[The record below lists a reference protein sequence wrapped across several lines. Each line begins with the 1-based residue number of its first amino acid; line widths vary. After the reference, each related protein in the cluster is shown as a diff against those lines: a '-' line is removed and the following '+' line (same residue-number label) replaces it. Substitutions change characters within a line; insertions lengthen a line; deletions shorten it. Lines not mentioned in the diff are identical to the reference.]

1 MASPVSRAEEL
12 ERSNNS
18 VFSERQEELEAMAD
32 KMPKRLAGQFPF
44 LMEIRTGVIHP
55 YTESLAER
63 SDLVIGCYNLE
74 GSNNPEDGDPY
85 YDPQASTMRNE
96 RRARV
101 EKVGP
106 ANAAEAKAAAAAER
120 GEIRRQVL
128 AEETD
133 RIRAEETA
141 RIRAELLAEMAA
153 NPAPAPAPEVAPA
166 PAPEVAPT
174 PAPAPAPVK
183 QKPKSTKGKAA
194 DKATAD
200 AGTGPGTEADAV
212 ADDAGA
218 GNNITEADDL
228 AKAFEQAMK

>member
-128 AEETD
+128 AEEAD
-133 RIRAEETA
+133 RIRAEETD

-153 NPAPAPAPEVAPA
+153 NPAPAPAPEVAPV
-166 PAPEVAPT
+166 PAPEVAP
-174 PAPAPAPVK
+174 APAPAK
-183 QKPKSTKGKAA
+183 QKSKSTKGKAA

-200 AGTGPGTEADAV
+200 AGTGTGTEADAAAT

>member
-32 KMPKRLAGQFPF
+32 KMPKRLTGQFPF

-153 NPAPAPAPEVAPA
+153 NPAPAPAPEVAP
-166 PAPEVAPT
+166 T
-174 PAPAPAPVK
+174 PAPAPVK
-183 QKPKSTKGKAA
+183 QKPKSTKSKAA

-200 AGTGPGTEADAV
+200 AGTDTGTEAGAI

-218 GNNITEADDL
+218 GDNITEADDL

>member
-133 RIRAEETA
+133 RIRAEETD

-153 NPAPAPAPEVAPA
+153 NPAPAPAPEVATA
-166 PAPEVAPT
+166 PAPEVAP
-174 PAPAPAPVK
+174 APAK
-183 QKPKSTKGKAA
+183 QKSKSTKGKAA
-194 DKATAD
+194 DKVTAD
-200 AGTGPGTEADAV
+200 AGTGTGAEADAA